1 MEEDKNSER
10 IFYKDECPVC
20 KNEFHFS
27 EKNVKESYEPITSQN
42 GIKKTWE
49 AVESHDSV
57 SVLLYHNE
65 KKAFLLVK
73 QFRKA
78 IEQEIYEL
86 PLDVFEKDENFKV
99 KAKG

>member
-42 GIKKTWE
+42 GIKKFLGMNEGYNIYRYIQCPFCKNYFKLKFTI
-49 AVESHDSV
+49 DRSV
-57 SVLLYHNE
+57 IDGKSKY
-65 KKAFLLVK
+65 
-73 QFRKA
+73 
-78 IEQEIYEL
+78 
-86 PLDVFEKDENFKV
+86 
-99 KAKG
+99 